1 MLYSLL
7 LWKAVDTR
15 YQATVI
21 VCTYYNGLYLTAYDY
36 ENIKVDEKIIIL
48 THLPASSALAA
59 TVF

>member
-1 MLYSLL
+1 MGSCENIKKFESL
-7 LWKAVDTR
+7 
-15 YQATVI
+15 
-21 VCTYYNGLYLTAYDY
+21 CTYYNGLYLTAYDY